1 MIANR
6 FRLFNFLALK
16 SPPPQRKDDIHP
28 HTAIASMQSI
38 TLRCTENVNR
48 FLSLLRDRPNW
59 VAQIARCIGY
69 TLLRITHIRISIVET
84 AATSKSLQ
92 IAMRFAVH
100 NLYIFHFNHDG
111 WVQRDGNSKSNQLII
126 IVDVHSHTCA
136 EYTNRT
142 RACVAHLVWKWMV
155 FFSFFIA
162 LLAWNAYKPTD
173 WMDRV
178 LTLSFGCNLWRWRR
192 QPRRQRCVFTNTII
206 FRGAR
211 SFVSILFLKA
221 SLTHSQLPYIACR
234 RFIHVLNTR
243 TATGHTHSPDD
254 DK

>member
-136 EYTNRT
+136 EYANRT

-155 FFSFFIA
+155 FFFHFSSLCLRGMPTNLLTEWIA
-162 LLAWNAYKPTD
+162 FSLSLSAAIYDDDDDNHDGNGVY
-173 WMDRV
+173 
-178 LTLSFGCNLWRWRR
+178 LQTLSFFAVR
-192 QPRRQRCVFTNTII
+192 
-206 FRGAR
+206 AR
-211 SFVSILFLKA
+211 LSLF
-221 SLTHSQLPYIACR
+221 Y
-234 RFIHVLNTR
+234 F
-243 TATGHTHSPDD
+243 
-254 DK
+254 